1 MATRARTMVPI
12 IPDPWAALATR
23 CQRDAR
29 AIVDAATLRASAD
42 GRTRLTGAIEAL
54 VMLYG
59 ELMAK
64 NAKLS
69 AEVASLKARRGWW
82 PLGRKGNA

>member
-1 MATRARTMVPI
+1 
-12 IPDPWAALATR
+12 
-23 CQRDAR
+23 
-29 AIVDAATLRASAD
+29 
-42 GRTRLTGAIEAL
+42 
-54 VMLYG
+54 MLYG